1 MIQTIELAGRTV
13 EYDLQRKKVKNINL
27 RIRSDGT
34 VYVSAPS
41 RVPLKAIESF
51 LQANGSYIL
60 RVMDKFASRLE
71 KADLLEYK
79 DGEYLTVLGYRVPLK
94 VVKGNKNCAEMTSEG
109 IFLTVKDTES
119 IEIKQKTINLF
130 LYDICRRSV
139 CELCEKIY
147 PEFAD
152 EVKQYPTVKFRRMHT
167 KWGICRPTRNE
178 ITFSYMLAAAPVE
191 CIEYVIHHEFCH
203 FLHPN
208 HSREVY
214 ACLSEHL
221 SDWKERKK
229 KLDGVTTPY
238 M

>member
-27 RIRSDGT
+27 RIKSDGT
-34 VYVSAPS
+34 VHVSASS

-60 RVMDKFASRLE
+60 RAIDKFAARRDKS
-71 KADLLEYK
+71 DSLEYK
-79 DGEYLTVLGYRVPLK
+79 DGEYLTVLGYRVPLRIAR
-94 VVKGNKNCAEMTSEG
+94 GNKNLAEMTSDG

-119 IEIKQKTINLF
+119 IETKQKAINLF
-130 LYDICRRSV
+130 IYDICRRSV

-152 EVKQYPTVKFRRMHT
+152 KVTSYPTVKFRRMHT

-178 ITFSYMLAAAPVE
+178 ITFSYMLSAAPVE
-191 CIEYVIHHEFCH
+191 CIEYVIYHELCH

-208 HSREVY
+208 HSREFY

-221 SDWKERKK
+221 PDWKERKT
-229 KLDGVTTPY
+229 KLDGVTTLY
-238 M
+238 L